1 MSINQ
6 RSTGNRRLRRRQSG
20 VQETNRE
27 GSTPASA
34 SASSL
39 FPFNVDVLRVEM
51 YSRVAHALARTG
63 RISWKKDVDQGFVL
77 MDSFRHGPVLFSV
90 RRTLLVRRYCSQPPH
105 PQRYKSLMSGVH
117 GQDGGSTDLLAL
129 VSELK

>member
-1 MSINQ
+1 MK
-6 RSTGNRRLRRRQSG
+6 RSPVIAGYAVACRVHRRQI
-20 VQETNRE
+20 EKAA
-27 GSTPASA
+27 PASA

-63 RISWKKDVDQGFVL
+63 EDCWKKYVDQAFVL

-90 RRTLLVRRYCSQPPH
+90 RRTLLVRRYCTQPPY
-105 PQRYKSLMSGVH
+105 PQRYKSLMSGVY
-117 GQDGGSTDLLAL
+117 GQDGGSADQLVLLSRAERS
-129 VSELK
+129 VF